1 MTTST
6 EHERHAEEV
15 RARMAGTAEQI
26 RDRMSPGQLVD
37 EVFHYMRDSNG
48 SAAVNNLGRQVRD
61 NPLSLALIGAG
72 VAWLFAGP
80 RPVRREYYPYPDDGF
95 GYDGDSTFYPE
106 PGIDDDV
113 IGNSPLRGAGA
124 QTGAGGLGYLETHDD
139 GKDPESSWSERAGS
153 AAHRVSDAGSSVAGA
168 ASRLGSNA
176 AGAAR
181 QAGSRAGA
189 YASEA
194 GHYAADAGRQAARA
208 GRRVGRSAERAANQ
222 ARDGLMDALDRE
234 PLIVG
239 ALGLALGAAIGA
251 MLPKTRIEDETF
263 GQTRDDLKD
272 EAMRAMRRGYEGAKD
287 VAAEGYAAARKS
299 ADEEGLTS
307 SDGTPLAEK
316 VGHVASAAGKAV
328 GEKAREMTGETGKP
342 ASSGPGTTG
351 ASASGTPSSPASGT
365 GPFGTSDK
373 PAGVSPAPG
382 SGKTV

>member
-1 MTTST
+1 MTSST

-15 RARMAGTAEQI
+15 RARMAGTAEEI

-48 SAAVNNLGRQVRD
+48 SAAVHNLGRQVRD

-80 RPVRREYYPYPDDGF
+80 RPVRREYYPYPDEGF

-106 PGIDDDV
+106 PGVDDDV

-124 QTGAGGLGYLETHDD
+124 QTGAGGLGYLETRD
-139 GKDPESSWSERAGS
+139 GDEVDATSWSERAGG
-153 AAHRVSDAGSSVAGA
+153 AAHRVSDAGHSAAGA
-168 ASRLGSNA
+168 ASRLGSSA

-181 QAGSRAGA
+181 HAGSRAGA

-208 GRRVGRSAERAANQ
+208 GRRVGRGAERAATR
-222 ARDGLMDALDRE
+222 ARDGLMDALERE

-251 MLPKTRIEDETF
+251 MLPSTRIEDESF
-263 GQTRDDLKD
+263 GKTSDDVKD
-272 EAMRAMRRGYEGAKD
+272 EALRAVKRGYDSAKD

-316 VGHVASAAGKAV
+316 VGHVAAAAGKAV
-328 GEKAREMTGETGKP
+328 GERAREMTGETGMASGSDTGSSG
-342 ASSGPGTTG
+342 ASSSGGS
-351 ASASGTPSSPASGT
+351 SAPVSGT
-365 GPFGTSDK
+365 GTFGTAEA
-373 PAGVSPAPG
+373 PASVPPMPG